1 MTTEYETRPTR
12 LTVAPKGSAIFAER
26 ATHIEIDDEGGG
38 EFVVIRQTGNDDKA
52 NTLRVD
58 ADEWE
63 PLVAAVNRL
72 LADIAKR
79 AAAPEGAAR

>member
-1 MTTEYETRPTR
+1 MIAEYETRPTR
-12 LTVAPKGSAIFAER
+12 LTVAPKVSAIFSER

-38 EFVVIRQTGNDDKA
+38 EFVVIRQIGSDDKEH
-52 NTLRVD
+52 TLLVGL
-58 ADEWE
+58 DEWE

-79 AAAPEGAAR
+79 ADAQEGAAR

>member
-1 MTTEYETRPTR
+1 MSAEYETRPTR
-12 LTVAPKGSAIFAER
+12 LTVAPTGAAIFAER

-38 EFVVIRQTGNDDKA
+38 EFVVIRQAGNDDKEYL
-52 NTLRVD
+52 LRVD

-63 PLVAAVNRL
+63 PIVAAVNRL

>member
-1 MTTEYETRPTR
+1 MSAEYETRPTR

-38 EFVVIRQTGNDDKA
+38 EFVVIRQTGNDD
-52 NTLRVD
+52 NEHLLRVD
-58 ADEWE
+58 VDEWE

-79 AAAPEGAAR
+79 AAAQEGAAR

>member
-1 MTTEYETRPTR
+1 MSAEYETRTTR
-12 LTVAPKGSAIFAER
+12 LTVAPKGAAIFAPR

-38 EFVVIRQTGNDDKA
+38 EYVVIRQTGNDDKEYL
-52 NTLRVD
+52 LRVD

-63 PLVAAVNRL
+63 PLCSAVNRL

-79 AAAPEGAAR
+79 ATAPEGAR